1 MHAFNIL
8 EKLGKGTFGTVY
20 LCERKHNKLKVV
32 VKEVSIDL
40 NNPQIESA
48 KNEVSV
54 LKSLKHSN
62 IVQYYDSFVSSG
74 VFYIVMEY
82 ANKGSLY
89 DFIKKQKEN
98 LIPQQTVLNLFC
110 QILKGLHHIHSKNI
124 IHRDLKS
131 ENIFLTGL
139 NADVIKIGDFGIS
152 KMLLK
157 DGKAN
162 TCIGT
167 ANYLAPEICQGRSYD
182 TKSDIWSLG
191 CILFELCA
199 LERMFEG
206 PVANVVYSIST
217 GRKKL
222 INTYHYETAVQYLVE
237 TMLQLDPVNRPDTTS
252 LLHFPI
258 VLPTYYVLGTNLGC
272 TASN

>member
-1 MHAFNIL
+1 MITYSTINYR
-8 EKLGKGTFGTVY
+8 TVY

-98 LIPQQTVLNLFC
+98 LIPQQVSQSYCNA
-110 QILKGLHHIHSKNI
+110 KI
-124 IHRDLKS
+124 I
-131 ENIFLTGL
+131 
-139 NADVIKIGDFGIS
+139 
-152 KMLLK
+152 
-157 DGKAN
+157 
-162 TCIGT
+162 
-167 ANYLAPEICQGRSYD
+167 
-182 TKSDIWSLG
+182 TK
-191 CILFELCA
+191 
-199 LERMFEG
+199 
-206 PVANVVYSIST
+206 
-217 GRKKL
+217 
-222 INTYHYETAVQYLVE
+222 
-237 TMLQLDPVNRPDTTS
+237 VN
-252 LLHFPI
+252 F
-258 VLPTYYVLGTNLGC
+258 
-272 TASN
+272 